1 MQVRFVNHA
10 AFICEQANVRLM
22 CDPWLYGSAFNDG
35 WDLIC
40 KTRFAPREFEDVQYL
55 WFSHEH
61 PDHFS
66 PRVLLDIPEPT
77 RRAITVLY
85 KPTTDG
91 KVLGFCKK
99 IGFRTRELESGKT
112 TELGGGLRVRCRPV
126 PLNDSW
132 LLIESDDCRVLNLN
146 DAVVHSAQGLRQ
158 LRKEVGELDVLF
170 TQFNY
175 AAWRGNR
182 EDTEMRRA
190 DAKKKLEI
198 MTRQV
203 QHLAPKFTVPFA
215 SFSYFSHEE
224 NFHTNDAAN
233 TPSAA
238 LRAIAAAG
246 SVPVLLY
253 PDDRWQVG
261 QEHDNTS
268 AEERYRIDYVGLQ
281 QVERRRSPA
290 VSFEVLSEQANV
302 YIGRIQGANDRHMLS
317 LLRRVPVF
325 PLLGPVEV
333 HLWDLGIDVKFS
345 FEHGLEHLGK
355 RTADYQLE
363 MASDSLHFLLK
374 HAWGIDT
381 LTVNG
386 RFRAD
391 AAGMKRLIG
400 TFAVDALN
408 NAGIALNRSF
418 LRNTATISFLVK
430 VMLAKLW
437 SLRLQKRSPLPKA
450 LSGLSRERDDLRPAE
465 RITN

>member
-40 KTRFAPREFEDVQYL
+40 KTRFAAREFEDIQYL

-66 PRVLLDIPEPT
+66 PRVLLDIPEAT

-85 KPTTDG
+85 KPTSDG

-112 TELGGGLRVRCRPV
+112 TELGPGLRVRCRPV

-190 DAKKKLEI
+190 DAKKKLGI

-233 TPSAA
+233 TPSMA
-238 LRAIAAAG
+238 LQAIAAAG

-261 QEHDNTS
+261 REHDNAA
-268 AEERYRIDYVGLQ
+268 AEQKYRSDYAGLPK
-281 QVERRRSPA
+281 VERRRSPA
-290 VSFEVLSEQANV
+290 VSFEVLNEQAKG
-302 YIGRIQGANDRHMLS
+302 YIGRIQGANDRHMLA
-317 LLRRVPVF
+317 LLRKVPIF
-325 PLLGPVEV
+325 PLLGPIEV
-333 HLWDLGIDVKFS
+333 RLWDLGIDVKFS
-345 FEHGLEHLGK
+345 FEHGLQRLER
-355 RTADYQLE
+355 RTAEYQLE
-363 MASDSLHFLLK
+363 MGSDSLQFLLK

-408 NAGIALNRSF
+408 NAGIPLNRSF
-418 LRNTATISFLVK
+418 LRNTATISFLLK
-430 VMLAKLW
+430 VLLAKLW
-437 SLRLQKRSPLPKA
+437 SLRLQKRSAPVNPLA
-450 LSGLSRERDDLRPAE
+450 ARARERDDRSTVE
-465 RITN
+465 HISN

>member
-10 AFICEQANVRLM
+10 GFICEQENVRLM

-40 KTRFAPREFEDVQYL
+40 KTRFEPREFEDIQYI

-66 PRVLLDIPEPT
+66 PRVLLDIPEAT

-85 KPTTDG
+85 KPTSDG

-99 IGFRTRELESGKT
+99 LGFRTRELESGKT
-112 TELGGGLRVRCRPV
+112 TELGPDLRVRCRPV
-126 PLNDSW
+126 PMHDSW

-146 DAVVHSAQGLRQ
+146 DAVVHSPQALRQ

-182 EDTEMRRA
+182 EDTEVRRA
-190 DAKKKLEI
+190 DAQKKLEL
-198 MTRQV
+198 MARQV

-233 TPSAA
+233 TPSVA

-261 QEHDNTS
+261 EEHDNGA
-268 AEERYRIDYVGLQ
+268 AEEKYRSDYARLPQ
-281 QVERRRSPA
+281 AERRRSPA
-290 VSFEVLSEQANV
+290 VSFEVLSEQAQRYV
-302 YIGRIQGANDRHMLS
+302 ERIHSVNDRRMLS

-325 PLLGPVEV
+325 PMLGPIEIR
-333 HLWDLGIDVKFS
+333 LWDLGIDVKFS
-345 FEHGLEHLGK
+345 FEHGLERLER
-355 RTADYQLE
+355 RTAGYELE
-363 MASDSLHFLLK
+363 MASDSLHFLFK

-391 AAGMKRLIG
+391 AAGMKRLVG

-408 NAGIALNRSF
+408 NSGIPLNRQF
-418 LRNTATISFLVK
+418 LRNTATISFLLK
-430 VMLAKLW
+430 ILLAKLW
-437 SLRLQKRSPLPKA
+437 SLRLQKRNASPKELGVLP
-450 LSGLSRERDDLRPAE
+450 RERDDRRTAE
-465 RITN
+465 RISS